1 MNAENNLDIKP
12 KENNYKNILLKIK
25 NLKKQ
30 IEEIKSKYRI
40 NENRFINIKIKIYSL
55 ESENHILKQK
65 IKNNYNFIKFL
76 IVIIIISYY
85 LN

>member
-12 KENNYKNILLKIK
+12 NQNNYKNILNKVKI
-25 NLKKQ
+25 LKKQ
-30 IEEIKSKYRI
+30 IKEKKSKYRI